1 MLDSDAVFNP
11 EPVMRRFRVG
21 HLVTRAVI
29 VAMLAGSL
37 SAVLAACGQR
47 GPLYLPDK
55 ENPDKRR

>member
-1 MLDSDAVFNP
+1 MLDSDAVFDP
-11 EPVMRRFRVG
+11 EPVMRRPSFGPFVA
-21 HLVTRAVI
+21 RALI
-29 VAMLAGSL
+29 VAMLAATL